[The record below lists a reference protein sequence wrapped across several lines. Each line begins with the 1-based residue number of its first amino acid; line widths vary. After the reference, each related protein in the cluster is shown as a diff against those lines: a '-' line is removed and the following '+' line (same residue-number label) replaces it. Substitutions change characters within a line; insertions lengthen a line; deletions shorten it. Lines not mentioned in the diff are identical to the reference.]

1 MAESWMMKSQNVST
15 FLHSLIL
22 EMNRHYEKG
31 NDIVFIIYLY
41 PIDNNID

>member
-1 MAESWMMKSQNVST
+1 MILAGWELDDEKPKIST

-41 PIDNNID
+41 L